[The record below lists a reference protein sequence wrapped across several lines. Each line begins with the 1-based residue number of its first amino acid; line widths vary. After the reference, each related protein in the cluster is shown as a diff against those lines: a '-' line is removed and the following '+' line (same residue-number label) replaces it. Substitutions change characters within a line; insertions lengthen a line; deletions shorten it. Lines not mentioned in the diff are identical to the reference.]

1 MRLMLVEGLPGR
13 GDVGTT
19 ADRNKIASKENNI
32 TQKMNEGRKSWEVI
46 SKL

>member
-1 MRLMLVEGLPGR
+1 MLVEGLPGR

-19 ADRNKIASKENNI
+19 ADRNKIASKENNM